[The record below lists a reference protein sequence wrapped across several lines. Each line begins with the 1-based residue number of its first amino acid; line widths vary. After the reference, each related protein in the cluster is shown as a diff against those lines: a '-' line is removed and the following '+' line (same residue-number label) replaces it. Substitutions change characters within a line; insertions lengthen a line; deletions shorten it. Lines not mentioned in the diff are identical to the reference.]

1 MKLIEINK
9 TRYRRHLKIVMA
21 GCAIGLALGSLGLS
35 QTLITFFP
43 DESGSH
49 FHWNLL
55 GVVVAGVTMAW
66 LLNCYRQH
74 DLMTEV
80 VYVWELKQSLNKIN
94 RKIAKLDAAS
104 REGDADALLAMHYS
118 YAASRLL
125 WQLDDNTLLMDELLI
140 KQAELNSLA
149 AQYEVTLNVDDYS
162 EALLARF

>member
-21 GCAIGLALGSLGLS
+21 GCAVGLALGSLGVS
-35 QTLITFFP
+35 QTLIAFFP

-49 FHWNLL
+49 FYWNLL

-66 LLNCYRQH
+66 FLNRSRQH
-74 DLMTEV
+74 DFMTEV

-140 KQAELNSLA
+140 KQADLNNLA
-149 AQYEVTLNVDDYS
+149 AQYEVTLNADDYS